1 MGTLDLLL
9 KSVHGTKHGRHFFL
23 CVVGEGGRVIH
34 AFICLV
40 APRLAGARRTFI
52 VA

>member
-23 CVVGEGGRVIH
+23 CVWGGGRVIH

-40 APRLAGARRTFI
+40 APRLAGACRTFI